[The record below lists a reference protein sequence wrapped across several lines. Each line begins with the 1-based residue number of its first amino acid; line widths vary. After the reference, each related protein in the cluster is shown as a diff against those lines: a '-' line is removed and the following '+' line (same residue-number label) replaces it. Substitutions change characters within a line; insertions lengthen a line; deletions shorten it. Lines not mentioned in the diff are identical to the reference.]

1 MKVYEDKRG
10 WQYKV
15 MPGLG
20 NDNFKAR
27 YHRPETK
34 KGRGWRCVTVL
45 PWRKT
50 EAEAQADL
58 DAWAKKKGMQVI
70 EE

>member
-1 MKVYEDKRG
+1 MKIYEDSRG

-20 NDNFKAR
+20 ENTFKAR
-27 YHRPETK
+27 YHRPDTK
-34 KGRGWRCVTVL
+34 ADKGWHCVTVL

-50 EAEAQADL
+50 EADAQTDL
-58 DAWAKKKGMQVI
+58 DVWAKKKGMREVTP
-70 EE
+70 